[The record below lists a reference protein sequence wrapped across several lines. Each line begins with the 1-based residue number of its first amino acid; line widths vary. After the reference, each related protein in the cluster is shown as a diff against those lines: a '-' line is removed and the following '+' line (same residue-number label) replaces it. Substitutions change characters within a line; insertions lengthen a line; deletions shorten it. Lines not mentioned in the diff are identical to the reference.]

1 MECLPFAAGLQII
14 FCDDYANGVRRV
26 WSRNHRNVDFDALA
40 NIDKALSQANAEI
53 HFQ

>member
-26 WSRNHRNVDFDALA
+26 WSRNHRNVDFDALHQ
-40 NIDKALSQANAEI
+40 IESALENAKVQI
-53 HFQ
+53 